1 MPLIRWNW
9 WMLHL
14 TFMFLICVNYKWSI
28 LTCKGQ
34 WEGSVSNEVR
44 GARSPAGC
52 GGGEAWPL
60 PLSLKHW
67 DAFNPGDSSSHN
79 FPSRPQMT
87 KGVYIFYGLYNYFP
101 NTSHLYKCWIVFI
114 AVSQK
119 HKLLFILLDSSRSL
133 VCLHVPGFQ
142 YFCCS
147 RESLSSS
154 HDSFHRLP
162 SSFVH
167 GPMNP
172 WWLYTIYVCPT
183 ILTTYVDKRFCC
195 DSWQMVW

>member
-28 LTCKGQ
+28 LTCEGQ

-87 KGVYIFYGLYNYFP
+87 KGVYILYGLYNYFP
-101 NTSHLYKCWIVFI
+101 NTSHLYKCWIVFYSSFTE
-114 AVSQK
+114 AQT
-119 HKLLFILLDSSRSL
+119 FIYSSRFL
-133 VCLHVPGFQ
+133 PFFG
-142 YFCCS
+142 
-147 RESLSSS
+147 LSPCAWVSV
-154 HDSFHRLP
+154 FL
-162 SSFVH
+162 
-167 GPMNP
+167 
-172 WWLYTIYVCPT
+172 L
-183 ILTTYVDKRFCC
+183 L
-195 DSWQMVW
+195 